1 MRIGEIAEKTGL
13 SASRIRF
20 YEASGLIASVR
31 EPNGYRSYG
40 TAVVEELKQIDAVQ
54 KLGFSLEE
62 ISQMAATVRQCRSGH
77 GDGDGGRERVLAV
90 LQTKLVELET
100 MQRRLAESKRTLQA
114 LIGEVRAGEAN
125 DCPAQTRQADGKRS
139 ARREKSGGKTSGR
152 AVLTT

>member
-62 ISQMAATVRQCRSGH
+62 ISQMAAIIRQCRSGR
-77 GDGDGGRERVLAV
+77 DDGGRGRVLAA
-90 LQTKLVELET
+90 LQAKLVELET
-100 MQRRLAESKRTLQA
+100 MQRRLAESKGTLQA
-114 LIGEVRAGEAN
+114 LIGEVQAGEGN
-125 DCPAQTRQADGKRS
+125 DCTVQTQKAGGKRS
-139 ARREKSGGKTSGR
+139 ARRGLSSGR
-152 AVLTT
+152 TSNRVGLAT

>member
-62 ISQMAATVRQCRSGH
+62 ISQMAAIIRQCRSGR
-77 GDGDGGRERVLAV
+77 GDDGGRVRVLAA
-90 LQTKLVELET
+90 LQAKLVELET

-114 LIGEVRAGEAN
+114 LIGEVQAGEGN
-125 DCPAQTRQADGKRS
+125 DCPAQTQKVGGKRS
-139 ARREKSGGKTSGR
+139 TRPDLSTGRMSNRARLAT
-152 AVLTT
+152 

>member
-31 EPNGYRSYG
+31 QPNGYRSYS

-62 ISQMAATVRQCRSGH
+62 ISQMAAIVRQCRSGH
-77 GDGDGGRERVLAV
+77 GDGGGGRERVLAA

-100 MQRRLAESKRTLQA
+100 MQRRLTESKRTLQA

-125 DCPAQTRQADGKRS
+125 GCSAQTRRADGKRS
-139 ARREKSGGKTSGR
+139 ARRGPNGRRTSER
-152 AVLTT
+152 AGLAT